1 MYRRRAL
8 LLGMAMLTATSA
20 GGCSDPPAAPAKT
33 QVIRLTVPDWN
44 LRPPGT
50 SCAGAGPY
58 RFAHAEAPFVIR
70 DGDGREIAR
79 GTLPTGT
86 SEKAMDVDFSKVK
99 REPTLCVMLLKVE
112 TAEHVEGQVL
122 VLPDRPAVS
131 IQKSDSAEFAGE
143 VVVS

>member
-1 MYRRRAL
+1 MNPPRAL
-8 LLGMAMLTATSA
+8 LLGTAILTATFA
-20 GGCSDPPAAPAKT
+20 GGCSDPPAASVKT

-58 RFAHAEAPFVIR
+58 RFAHAEAPFVIK
-70 DGDGREIAR
+70 DGNGREVAR
-79 GTLPTGT
+79 GKLPTGT

-112 TAEHVEGQVL
+112 AKEQVEGHVL
-122 VLPDRPAVS
+122 VLEDRPGVP
-131 IQKSDSAEFAGE
+131 IKKSDAADIAGE

>member
-1 MYRRRAL
+1 MNQRRAL
-8 LLGMAMLTATSA
+8 LLSMAMLGATIA
-20 GGCSDPPAAPAKT
+20 GGCSDPPTAPVKT

-58 RFAHAEAPFVIR
+58 RFAHPEAPYVIE
-70 DGDGREIAR
+70 DGNGREIAR

-86 SEKAMDVDFSKVK
+86 SEKAMDVDFSKVR
-99 REPTLCVMLLKVE
+99 REPTLCVMLLKVKAVE
-112 TAEHVEGQVL
+112 QVEGHVL
-122 VLPDRPAVS
+122 VLEDRPAVP
-131 IQKSDSAEFAGE
+131 IKKSDAPDIAGE